1 MTSTGKT
8 AASEDRAA
16 RTWNPPDVIADHRRM
31 TPEQRVRKAIEISR
45 AALRFARAPRP
56 KDEVDL
62 AELDALHGTDPG

>member
-1 MTSTGKT
+1 
-8 AASEDRAA
+8 
-16 RTWNPPDVIADHRRM
+16 M